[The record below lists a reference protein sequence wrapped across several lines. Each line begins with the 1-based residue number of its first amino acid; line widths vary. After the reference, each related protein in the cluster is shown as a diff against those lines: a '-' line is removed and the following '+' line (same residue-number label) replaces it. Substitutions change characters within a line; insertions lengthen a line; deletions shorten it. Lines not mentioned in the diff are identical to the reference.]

1 MGMLTNFEDK
11 YMMCPIF
18 KHIINR
24 EPIVGDFVL
33 TAWSKGIVQEVHEP
47 ETIVDE
53 FGAHEVRKHYDVK
66 WIHGYSS
73 ECRPY
78 YDTNTE
84 LTNDYDDFVIITKE
98 LFNLIL
104 NHIPENIFYKMH
116 EIMGVHELYDDNPY
130 HEKYRVYMLLYRIYT
145 YLNSIIS
152 DDMDRMILLSSG
164 IKKVLKKHKNNGFRD
179 VLLGNGQVWRLK
191 KKKKKGFW
199 GRQIHHRNK
208 KYEALHM
215 QYREKS
221 VSYYPIK
228 RLDKEYEAVIS

>member
-18 KHIINR
+18 EHIINR
-24 EPIVGDFVL
+24 KPIVGDFIL
-33 TAWSKGIVQEVHEP
+33 TCWGRGIVQQINEP
-47 ETIVDE
+47 NEE
-53 FGAHEVRKHYDVK
+53 YDIKTFEVK
-66 WIHGYSS
+66 WLWGYSNDS
-73 ECRPY
+73 ESY
-78 YDTNTE
+78 
-84 LTNDYDDFVIITKE
+84 NDSSTQLITDSDSYVIITKE
-98 LFNLIL
+98 LFEMIFY
-104 NHIPENIFYKMH
+104 HIPKKMVEKIN
-116 EIMGVHELYDDNPY
+116 EIMYIHQIYDDNPF
-130 HEKYRVYMLLYRIYT
+130 HGKYTLYMLLYRIYT

-215 QYREKS
+215 PHREKS
-221 VSYYPIK
+221 ISYYPIK